1 MLFGVRLENELY
13 APWKNHYIAYDS
25 LKKLL
30 KEEPVLSKKQENW
43 SETDETAF
51 VSVLDSEL
59 EKVYSFQTKTY
70 EELSHRI
77 SKIEKSIDASFN
89 VQEAGTV
96 NNELED
102 ILGLAQELDRFSRL
116 NFTGFTK
123 IVKKHDRV
131 HSQYQVKPLLQVRL
145 NALPFHSEDYS
156 PLLYRLSSLYA
167 FLGDNFGT
175 SSTPAGLS
183 SVVGE
188 DNADYTTYKF
198 WVHPENVM
206 EVKTRILRHLPLLV
220 YGSNKPSGSNNDDE
234 QQPSDPTI
242 TSLYFDNPSLEL
254 YDAKLQKNEI
264 SPSLRLRWFG
274 KLADKP
280 TITLEKKVVDHTF
293 TGEFIPDEKFDIK
306 EKYIQRFIEG
316 SYSMEKSIKKMK
328 ERGTPQ
334 SKLDSYKKSVDDIQS
349 FISEHE
355 LSPVMRATY
364 TRTAFQIPGDNRVR
378 AILDSDILFIREDSF
393 DSTRPI
399 RDPDNWHKTDI
410 DSKGLEN
417 VLSVLRKGEFAKFPF
432 AVLEFRVFSKSS
444 SISKGQTPGS
454 VVDGHTIVPA
464 IKRHG
469 KWIDELTNSHLV
481 KEVPK
486 FSKFVQGIASL
497 FAEDD
502 RLDALPFWI
511 NELESDI
518 RQDPKQAWEEQK
530 RRIQQAASTPSEST
544 NIRLRTAS
552 GSRISEIPK
561 IEVTLSGGEPSS
573 AAAIDVVQEVENDD
587 VFSDMDYDSTD
598 DGEMEDD
605 TSSQYLGKHK
615 ASSLRRRIKN
625 LNLPF
630 LKNRGPRLD
639 MDSEDEV
646 IILPPGLAKPD
657 TLIRTSGPVKVETK
671 VWLANERT
679 FNKWLHITTLL
690 SALTFTLYSSV
701 SKASSET
708 TAVLVAYIL
717 FGLTIFSGLWGYIT
731 YMQRL
736 KYIRQRSEQHLDNPI
751 GPIIISVGLLAAL
764 IINFCSNY
772 KLHFDSGNPI
782 GTSINN

>member
-30 KEEPVLSKKQENW
+30 KEEPVLSKKQDNW

-70 EELSHRI
+70 EELSDRI

-530 RRIQQAASTPSEST
+530 RRIQQAASTPSESS

-561 IEVTLSGGEPSS
+561 IEVTPSGGEPSS
-573 AAAIDVVQEVENDD
+573 AAAIDVAQEVEND

-639 MDSEDEV
+639 MDSEDEE
-646 IILPPGLAKPD
+646 IILPPGVAKPD

-717 FGLTIFSGLWGYIT
+717 FGLTLFSGLWGYIT